1 MKFGNIVRCRI
12 NYVWVLRVPME
23 MLELHLGRVFSED
36 YDLQLNTQNAV
47 DYESTR
53 AAPKAK
59 PKDIPNVM

>member
-1 MKFGNIVRCRI
+1 
-12 NYVWVLRVPME
+12 ME

>member
-1 MKFGNIVRCRI
+1 MSDKLRLGITGSDGNVGTT
-12 NYVWVLRVPME
+12 LRAG
-23 MLELHLGRVFSED
+23 LSED